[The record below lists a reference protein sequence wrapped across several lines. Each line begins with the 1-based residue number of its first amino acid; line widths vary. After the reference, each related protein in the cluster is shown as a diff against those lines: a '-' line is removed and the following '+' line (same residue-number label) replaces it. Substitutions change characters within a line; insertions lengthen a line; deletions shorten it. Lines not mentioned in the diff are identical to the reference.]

1 MVEVSG
7 RYSVHPTTTSHSW
20 AGFMN
25 GNHLQKVRQLGLPD
39 SAVSVGIIIFLHYY
53 YYCDS
58 PVATSKV
65 LGLQAC
71 APMTELNA
79 DAY

>member
-1 MVEVSG
+1 M
-7 RYSVHPTTTSHSW
+7 HPTTTSHSW

-25 GNHLQKVRQLGLPD
+25 GNHLQKVRQLGPPD
-39 SAVSVGIIIFLHYY
+39 SAVSVGIIIFLLHYYYY

-71 APMTELNA
+71 APMPDLMA
-79 DAY
+79 DAFL